1 MPVSAFPPDRTRVD
15 PSTTMRTDDYIPPVG
30 FAREPRV
37 ERRRWVNRI
46 FLFLFIAAISWML
59 VSRVVSPPDDSRSPG
74 PTTSQLP
81 GPR

>member
-1 MPVSAFPPDRTRVD
+1 MVSVSAFPPDRPTD
-15 PSTTMRTDDYIPPVG
+15 LPTTVRTDDTIPPVG
-30 FAREPRV
+30 FAREPRD

-46 FLFLFIAAISWML
+46 VLFLFVAAISWML
-59 VSRVVSPPDDSRSPG
+59 VSRVVNPPDDSRSPA